1 MAAAAAAAALAW
13 RACAPRP
20 APPFCQQRRAL
31 PPGTNYFL
39 QRDFAVNLLYAG
51 RGGAEAPARASGEA
65 RLPAA
70 AARCLGALPWLR
82 AGPRAAW
89 RQVQGAVPWR
99 AASHF
104 GSVAARLSSAPGLAW
119 AGSSLPMPRQARE
132 TWSCLSCWTSVPPG
146 SEALVVLLVESCCHS
161 HLRQERLLS
170 TCRRRLSDFLF
181 RRGQMR
187 VSASVKLN

>member
-104 GSVAARLSSAPGLAW
+104 GSAAARLSSAPGLAW
-119 AGSSLPMPRQARE
+119 AMRYAHAAAGP
-132 TWSCLSCWTSVPPG
+132 SCRLAPYAHAVRLHGAVPPLTRCR
-146 SEALVVLLVESCCHS
+146 E
-161 HLRQERLLS
+161 HLRSSSRQ
-170 TCRRRLSDFLF
+170 TSDL
-181 RRGQMR
+181 
-187 VSASVKLN
+187 

>member
-99 AASHF
+99 AAGARSPSLQCTWACMGRFVDAHAAAGTRDMVLSFVLDLRAAWLQKHMSCSWSWSRATTRIF
-104 GSVAARLSSAPGLAW
+104 GRSACSALAD
-119 AGSSLPMPRQARE
+119 GGCR
-132 TWSCLSCWTSVPPG
+132 TSC
-146 SEALVVLLVESCCHS
+146 
-161 HLRQERLLS
+161 
-170 TCRRRLSDFLF
+170 SDEG
-181 RRGQMR
+181 R
-187 VSASVKLN
+187 